1 MSGAAGWSSQPAGP
15 IRYEAGRTPT
25 GWSAED
31 HESAALHTE
40 ERVMSNFTAAD
51 VKKLR
56 DLTGAGMMD
65 CKKALTEAEGDFDKA
80 VEVLR
85 VKGVKDVG
93 KRAGR
98 TAANGLVAHSGKA
111 LLELNCETDF
121 VAKNADF
128 IAFAQLLVEH
138 GAQAGVADAEALLSS
153 TLPDGRTVADAVQEQ
168 SAKIGEKLVLNR
180 FAAVDG
186 TAAVYL
192 HRKAQ
197 DLPPQ
202 VGVLVEYT
210 GKADE
215 AGDADARAVAMQIA
229 AMRPKYL
236 TRDEVPAETVASER
250 RIAEQTAREEE
261 AGGRPA
267 EDHRGSGQRVLQG
280 LRPDRA
286 GLGRRQQEVGQAG
299 AGRGRHRGDPVRPVR
314 GRPGLSRRHG
324 PGSPRPGPAA
334 ESTRTGGRRCT

>member
-1 MSGAAGWSSQPAGP
+1 
-15 IRYEAGRTPT
+15 
-25 GWSAED
+25 
-31 HESAALHTE
+31 
-40 ERVMSNFTAAD
+40 MSNFTAAD

-65 CKKALTEAEGDFDKA
+65 CKKALTDAEGDFDKA
-80 VEVLR
+80 VEILR
-85 VKGVKDVG
+85 IKGAKDVG

-138 GAQAGVADAEALLSS
+138 GERSGVADAEALLGT

-180 FAAVDG
+180 FAKLDG
-186 TAAVYL
+186 TVSVYL

-210 GKADE
+210 GKSDE
-215 AGDADARAVAMQIA
+215 AADADARGVAMQIA
-229 AMRPKYL
+229 AMRPKFVN
-236 TRDEVPAETVASER
+236 RDEVPAETVASER
-250 RIAEQTAREEE
+250 HIAEQTAREEGKPEAALPKIIEGRVNAFFKDYVLIEQASVADNKKSVKQVLAE
-261 AGGRPA
+261 AGIEVTRFV
-267 EDHRGSGQRVLQG
+267 RY
-280 LRPDRA
+280 
-286 GLGRRQQEVGQAG
+286 EVGQA
-299 AGRGRHRGDPVRPVR
+299 
-314 GRPGLSRRHG
+314 
-324 PGSPRPGPAA
+324 
-334 ESTRTGGRRCT
+334 